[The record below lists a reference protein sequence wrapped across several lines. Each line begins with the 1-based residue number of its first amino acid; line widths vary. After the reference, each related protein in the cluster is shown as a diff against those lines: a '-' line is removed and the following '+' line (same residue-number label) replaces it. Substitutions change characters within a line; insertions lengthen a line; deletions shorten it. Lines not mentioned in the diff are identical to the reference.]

1 MNARW
6 PVYLLIGV
14 TAFALAVLL
23 WLPPPPSREVRALP
37 APPAAPPESAASLWP
52 EPAFAPVAAAPA
64 PATDALFASTDE
76 SVGERVL
83 ASLPSSTDHPN
94 MSPQELFAILAT
106 QYVYVGFTE
115 FNDSRRGTLMRRSN
129 RERIAVQER
138 TEIDGM
144 TVRSLDRERCVLAQ
158 GPNTYTLYLVDMDY
172 IERVRNQLPLPVP
185 SEEDR
190 AKRQRYYEEMFNRPE
205 RARNARVGEVNYPTR
220 PLSPEEEEEGKRAY
234 VDATLG
240 PKLDRMRQER
250 ESGKNL
256 HPGAALSPD
265 ERGSWDPLSGPP
277 QHPSQMRPL
286 TPEEY
291 REAFRRYWER
301 NWPGRTPLPGA
312 DEPPPPPAD
321 LSDIVVERRGGSR

>member
-1 MNARW
+1 M
-6 PVYLLIGV
+6 
-14 TAFALAVLL
+14 
-23 WLPPPPSREVRALP
+23 
-37 APPAAPPESAASLWP
+37 
-52 EPAFAPVAAAPA
+52 
-64 PATDALFASTDE
+64 
-76 SVGERVL
+76 L

-94 MSPQELFAILAT
+94 ARSAGLFAILAT

-185 SEEDR
+185 AAGSGQVL
-190 AKRQRYYEEMFNRPE
+190 QRYYEEMFNRPE

-240 PKLDRMRQER
+240 PKLDRMRQGR
-250 ESGKNL
+250 SGKNL

-265 ERGSWDPLSGPP
+265 ERGNRTLSAVRPSIPARCDRSRQGSIARPSGVIGSATGRAARPCPGPTSRLP
-277 QHPSQMRPL
+277 RPPISPIL
-286 TPEEY
+286 WLSAAAV
-291 REAFRRYWER
+291 RA
-301 NWPGRTPLPGA
+301 NIKLLPGGT
-312 DEPPPPPAD
+312 
-321 LSDIVVERRGGSR
+321 VQR